1 MGTKSALSPS
11 SRAAALS
18 AGTYLHQLRRRGR
31 VDVLEFSH
39 AGTANVQLKCRL
51 VKIEEG
57 QDKRVHVALIE
68 HSPTLDALRNS
79 VISPPPG
86 CAGEDCEPPEDDPG
100 DTDPGTC
107 EEARGGTGSLV
118 AWFNGGGPYAPG
130 TYFISA
136 RRPASNRH
144 CDALRDPGKHLEG
157 RYHGGAPPVRCRY
170 PSCFWRPFFESRC
183 DDSPRAYGR
192 GCEDAANA
200 SLECGQ

>member
-1 MGTKSALSPS
+1 MIF
-11 SRAAALS
+11 SRALARFPQPDKSRHGNEIGIIALVQPRRPCAPECTSSTTAAGPG
-18 AGTYLHQLRRRGR
+18 A
-31 VDVLEFSH
+31 VLEFSH

-144 CDALRDPGKHLEG
+144 YDAPRDPEKHWQG

-170 PSCFWRPFFESRC
+170 PSRFL
-183 DDSPRAYGR
+183 
-192 GCEDAANA
+192 A
-200 SLECGQ
+200 SVF